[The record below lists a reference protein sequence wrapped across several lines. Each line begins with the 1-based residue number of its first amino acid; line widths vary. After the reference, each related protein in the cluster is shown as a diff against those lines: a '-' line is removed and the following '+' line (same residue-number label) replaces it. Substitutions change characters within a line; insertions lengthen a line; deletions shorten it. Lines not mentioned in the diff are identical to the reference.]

1 MTIKQLKVVNTTA
14 LNSQGTFEIG
24 LRDNLLIKPN
34 SKVGLKKFLLQQKPV
49 EVFGIDIGSQT
60 FLFSADAQGG
70 GEDVSKPVGD
80 KTITFGTEGL
90 KFGNLYDLAKA
101 FENAIKSTL
110 VCGDFKSDIKP
121 YVVQKASFP
130 TNDAGLDVYFNVN
143 EDSGNMELS
152 FTSYALTDVIQNSWE
167 MKNIT
172 GKNSGRGFSVRN
184 MTTGFYCK
192 GSSNTRLIEGS
203 FQCYTQITQLGRNS
217 YDYVIGLC
225 DPSVVINTPTNAN
238 TLNSIDFGILK
249 TDDNAD
255 AQWSIRDGGS
265 LATIITGYT
274 WAVGD
279 YVVFFMTLGKL
290 NLAIYPLDTSIADT
304 PDAFRAGKTPK
315 YTYTFQNY
323 SLDDEKEYVPII
335 TSLEI
340 ASAPTDPTERPLFSQ
355 FKSISTIDPKSLVY
369 SSPNGVKRAV
379 KLDFRGAK
387 QLSNQLGFSSSTLL
401 TPYSNYSQFM
411 GSKDP
416 DFNKLLDLGLFWS
429 LPTQTYVATG
439 DKTRNAKENM
449 IASFT
454 PQRQTTLSD
463 TLYYDEEITYV
474 DIGNLNE
481 MNISSLSFRVV
492 NEFPNVLNNVPET
505 DYISFV
511 LYIKDE

>member
-1 MTIKQLKVVNTTA
+1 MA
-14 LNSQGTFEIG
+14 
-24 LRDNLLIKPN
+24 
-34 SKVGLKKFLLQQKPV
+34 
-49 EVFGIDIGSQT
+49 
-60 FLFSADAQGG
+60 
-70 GEDVSKPVGD
+70 
-80 KTITFGTEGL
+80 
-90 KFGNLYDLAKA
+90 
-101 FENAIKSTL
+101 
-110 VCGDFKSDIKP
+110 
-121 YVVQKASFP
+121 
-130 TNDAGLDVYFNVN
+130 
-143 EDSGNMELS
+143 
-152 FTSYALTDVIQNSWE
+152 
-167 MKNIT
+167 
-172 GKNSGRGFSVRN
+172 
-184 MTTGFYCK
+184 
-192 GSSNTRLIEGS
+192 
-203 FQCYTQITQLGRNS
+203 
-217 YDYVIGLC
+217 
-225 DPSVVINTPTNAN
+225 
-238 TLNSIDFGILK
+238 
-249 TDDNAD
+249 
-255 AQWSIRDGGS
+255 
-265 LATIITGYT
+265 
-274 WAVGD
+274 
-279 YVVFFMTLGKL
+279 LGKL

-315 YTYTFQNY
+315 YTFTFQNY
-323 SLDDEKEYVPII
+323 SLKDDKEYVPII
-335 TSLEI
+335 TSLGF
-340 ASAPTDPTERPLFSQ
+340 SSTQTDPAERPLFSQ

-369 SSPNGVKRAV
+369 SSPNGVKRAI

-416 DFNKLLDLGLFWS
+416 NFNKILDLGLFWS

>member
-49 EVFGIDIGSQT
+49 EVFAIDIGSQT

-70 GEDVSKPVGD
+70 GEDVSKPVEN
-80 KTITFGTEGL
+80 KTITFGAEGL

-101 FENAIKSTL
+101 FGNAIKSTL

-121 YVVQKASFP
+121 YVVQNASFP
-130 TNDAGLDVYFNVN
+130 TNDAGLDVYFSVN

-152 FTSYALTDVIQNSWE
+152 FTSYALTDVIQNSFE
-167 MKNIT
+167 SKNIT

-184 MTTGFYCK
+184 MLYSFYSK
-192 GSSNTRLIEGS
+192 GSRDTRLIAGS
-203 FQCYTQITQLGRNS
+203 FQCYAQITQLGRNS

-225 DPSVVINTPTNAN
+225 DPSVVITTPTNAN

-249 TDDNAD
+249 TDDNTD
-255 AQWSIRDGGS
+255 AQWSIKDGGS
-265 LATIITGYT
+265 PSSIITGYT

-290 NLAIYPLDTSIADT
+290 NLAIYPLDTRLADT

-323 SLDDEKEYVPII
+323 SLNDEKEYVPII
-335 TSLEI
+335 TSLNI
-340 ASAPTDPTERPLFSQ
+340 GSAPTDPTERPLFSQ

-387 QLSNQLGFSSSTLL
+387 QLSNQLGFSSSTLIS
-401 TPYSNYSQFM
+401 PYSNYSQFM

-416 DFNKLLDLGLFWS
+416 NFNKILDLGLFWS